1 MKKLFLALII
11 CFPVLTLQAQ
21 SLGDIRNLVI
31 LGQFNKA
38 KSDIDLAFANGDITK
53 RAEAHLLK
61 AGIYAYLA
69 MSDANK
75 GNPIGDQL
83 NNEAVAAFYKYREME
98 PSMGLLTTEPI
109 HKNAPINIYR
119 SFYSSGYKDYENK
132 KWQQSFEK
140 FKKAVEFSDL
150 MMATGLR
157 TEFDKDV
164 LTVAGLTAENSGNK
178 KDAALFYSRLVEN
191 GVSGEGYEQLYR
203 FLVKYW
209 FEMKNMASYEKYKAL
224 GSRIYPN
231 SEFFKFDKVDFA
243 VGLAEGLTEK
253 INALENV
260 LATDSDN
267 FKANEML
274 GEILYETLNSDAAS
288 LPGNADEWES
298 KMVRVFNKAA
308 AAKPGTEMPYI
319 YLGDYFFGKA
329 AKIRDAVANELK
341 TMVQAGVTPSA
352 EKISNRSK
360 LQQDHAAALEAALK
374 PYENAAALLA
384 NKPNNGNQEQQLR
397 DKENYKKVVA
407 NLIDIF
413 SYKQGGANKNSP
425 EFGTWAEKIKKW
437 NDVYEGIK

>member
-21 SLGDIRNLVI
+21 SLGDIKNLVI

-53 RAEAHLLK
+53 TPEAHLLK

-75 GNPIGDQL
+75 ANPIGDQL

-164 LTVAGLTAENSGNK
+164 LIVAGLTAENSGNK

-191 GVSGEGYEQLYR
+191 GVSGEGFEQLYR

-209 FEMKNMASYEKYKAL
+209 FEMKNAALFEKYREL
-224 GSRIYPN
+224 GRKKYPN
-231 SEFFKFDKVDFA
+231 SEIFKFDKVDFA
-243 VGLAEGLTEK
+243 VGLAESLTEK
-253 INALENV
+253 INALEDV
-260 LATDSDN
+260 LATDPDN

-274 GEILYETLNSDAAS
+274 GGILYETLNSDAAP

-298 KMVRVFNKAA
+298 KMVRAYNKIA
-308 AAKPGTEMPYI
+308 AAKPSSEMPYLFLVEHFI
-319 YLGDYFFGKA
+319 NKA
-329 AKIRDAVANELK
+329 EKIRDAFANELK
-341 TMVQAGVTPSA
+341 AMEQAGVKPSI
-352 EKISNRSK
+352 EKVSNRSK
-360 LQQDHAAALEAALK
+360 LEQEYAAAMEAALIPCEK
-374 PYENAAALLA
+374 AAALLA

-397 DKENYKKVVA
+397 DKESYKKVVA
-407 NLIDIF
+407 NLLDIF
-413 SYKQGGANKNSP
+413 TYKQAKANKNSP
-425 EFGTWAEKIKKW
+425 EFGTWTEKLKKW
-437 NDVYEGIK
+437 NDVYDGIK